1 MTTRP
6 NLITSLRTYIPF
18 INKSRT
24 LQRDTDKEMMHAYL
38 KSYDKNRYYESVSK
52 KKKNYEWQNIIVDIF
67 PTLIDIQLVFFFFVF
82 LLKKS

>member
-38 KSYDKNRYYESVSK
+38 KSYDK
-52 KKKNYEWQNIIVDIF
+52 
-67 PTLIDIQLVFFFFVF
+67 IDITSC
-82 LLKKS
+82 KI